1 MKDTNNYPNYI
12 GVEADKISSLKIKLR
27 YTGDSEKS
35 VIVSEGSLVS
45 VGHVVNENGVLSYAL
60 TMGIVKSIG
69 MDATRRYTSP
79 PNSINVCIANPYYL
93 VVDRSNTYAS
103 DIINIY
109 IRDIRDITV
118 GPMAEGNFAKGE
130 QSGTR
135 LPEINDANKDMYEG
149 RFFFLTDTYII
160 EDAVYTPGLY
170 YCMVDRW
177 LTVTTANDT
186 YSSPLIASSCE
197 SEDAD
202 KHTEY
207 ELRGDVF
214 IRGTNITNIPA
225 VKEHEFGDI
234 VCNKENSEIRFH
246 INGDLITYQV
256 HLTELSLPVDTV
268 PPIPETPHNVSI
280 SYTVEA
286 DSYKE
291 AIIKPEYYT
300 QSFVRERTYPKYD
313 TAIATSRVYCNGGF
327 YDIYHRVKTNGDIII
342 HYPNIE
348 GITDI
353 DLVGSYLR

>member
-12 GVEADKISSLKIKLR
+12 GVEADKISSMKIKLR

-35 VIVSEGSLVS
+35 VIVNEGSLVS
-45 VGHVVNENGVLSYAL
+45 IGHVVNENGALSYAL

-69 MDATRRYTSP
+69 ATANMRHISLSNP
-79 PNSINVCIANPYYL
+79 SGVSVANPYYL
-93 VVDRSNTYAS
+93 MVDRSNTYAS
-103 DIINIY
+103 DIVYIY

-118 GPMAEGNFAKGE
+118 GPMAEGDFAKGE
-130 QSGTR
+130 QCGVK

-149 RFFFLTDTYII
+149 RFFFLTEPYSI
-160 EDAVYTPGLY
+160 EDGTYNPGLY
-170 YCMVDRW
+170 YCMDRW
-177 LTVTTANDT
+177 LTVTTADNT
-186 YSSPLIASSCE
+186 YTSPLIASSCE

-214 IRGTNITNIPA
+214 IRGTNITNIP
-225 VKEHEFGDI
+225 VVNEHEFGDI
-234 VCNKENSEIRFH
+234 VCNKDNSVIRFY

-256 HLTELSLPVDTV
+256 HLTEVSLPADIV
-268 PPIPETPHNVSI
+268 PPIPETPSNVSI
-280 SYTVEA
+280 SYNVDA

-291 AIIKPEYYT
+291 AIIKPDYYSQT
-300 QSFVRERTYPKYD
+300 FVREKTLPKHD
-313 TAIATSRVYCNGGF
+313 TPIATNRVFCNGGF
-327 YDIYHRVKTNGDIII
+327 YDIYHKVNTNGDIVI

-353 DLVGSYLR
+353 DLFGSYLR